1 MQNKI
6 IWSLILSMLMFL
18 LSACGSLNTDTWL
31 PDKKVAYKKERKAG
45 KRLEIPPD
53 LTQNSINDE
62 LLVPNLDPSSS
73 IATATQQAQYQK
85 ITRRTRVVMPIKNIK
100 LAKIGNKRW
109 LIIDSDIDNVWQ
121 NIVDFWQNNGILL
134 VEQDPV
140 IGTMRTNWLEN
151 RASIDNGIISNTIR
165 RVFDGIYSSSTRD
178 QYRVRLEQVRDDG
191 KVELFLT
198 HFGMQEDVVQGM
210 SGESQQPVWQATGAD
225 SELEAIMLR
234 KIMVHLGLSDKKAQS
249 TLAQKNKQSGEP
261 LSSLI
266 TGKESALMI
275 NEDSGRAW
283 RIVGI
288 ALDRVGFAVEDR
300 KRNQGIYMVRYFDPT
315 AEENKGFLSSIAFW
329 RKDDKFDNKKLYQII
344 LGSDGKGGVKT
355 TVSNEQ
361 GERLNTETAKRILT
375 LLQEQLK

>member
-6 IWSLILSMLMFL
+6 ILSLILTMILFL

-31 PDKKVAYKKERKAG
+31 PDKKVAYKKEHKAG

-73 IATATQQAQYQK
+73 IATATQQAQYQQ
-85 ITRRTRVVMPIKNIK
+85 ITSRPRVLTPIKNIK
-100 LAKIGNKRW
+100 LAKIGDKRW
-109 LIIDSDIDNVWQ
+109 LVIDGDIDNVWQ
-121 NIVDFWQNNGILL
+121 NVVDFWQNNGILL

-151 RASIDNGIISNTIR
+151 RATIDNGIITNTIR

-178 QYRVRLEQVRDDG
+178 QYRVRLEQIENNG

-249 TLAQKNKQSGEP
+249 TLAQKNKQSGEA
-261 LSSLI
+261 LSRLI
-266 TGKESALMI
+266 TGKEAALMI

-283 RIVGI
+283 RIIGI

-315 AEENKGFLSSIAFW
+315 AKENKGFLSSIAFW
-329 RKDDKFDNKKLYQII
+329 RKEDKFDNKKLYQII

-355 TVSNEQ
+355 TISNEQ
-361 GERLNTETAKRILT
+361 GERLNTETAVRILT